1 MCVGV
6 PAAEKSDYHLLV
18 IRRMISGAMVG
29 ELFDKKIAPNSLEPG
44 LYDCTNLVNDADM
57 GQHHII
63 QKGATGHRGEGCLP

>member
-29 ELFDKKIAPNSLEPG
+29 DLFDKKIAPNSLEPG
-44 LYDCTNLVNDADM
+44 LYD
-57 GQHHII
+57 
-63 QKGATGHRGEGCLP
+63 